1 MTEPLPTPERL
12 RIAQIA
18 PPFESVPPARYGGTE
33 RVIATLTEGLVR
45 RGHDVTLFASGD
57 SQTSARLVPTVPL
70 ALWHGQPQYEDF
82 APFWPIILGQVW
94 RQIEKF
100 DVIHSHLDYFGF
112 PMARAR
118 VRPMVT
124 TLHGRLDLPQLR
136 PLYAEF
142 PDVPLV
148 SISDA
153 QRRPVPDA
161 NWLATI
167 YHGIELDEF
176 TFNPQMGG
184 YLAFSDASRPI
195 RIWTARSER
204 HVALACRY

>member
-1 MTEPLPTPERL
+1 
-12 RIAQIA
+12 
-18 PPFESVPPARYGGTE
+18 
-33 RVIATLTEGLVR
+33 
-45 RGHDVTLFASGD
+45 
-57 SQTSARLVPTVPL
+57 
-70 ALWHGQPQYEDF
+70 
-82 APFWPIILGQVW
+82 
-94 RQIEKF
+94 
-100 DVIHSHLDYFGF
+100 
-112 PMARAR
+112 
-118 VRPMVT
+118 
-124 TLHGRLDLPQLR
+124 
-136 PLYAEF
+136 
-142 PDVPLV
+142 VPLV
-148 SISDA
+148 SISAA